1 MDIEPLQTILSL
13 SKDKKE
19 TLLYFLSFH
28 IRSIV
33 EDLDY
38 EDKDFY
44 INDMIFCIKRNTL
57 ELEYSGR
64 IFFIE
69 EDKIGIKKST
79 YSNIYINPQK
89 YYIFINTLI
98 HLRCQDQHDLM
109 NLLSV

>member
-44 INDMIFCIKRNTL
+44 INDRLFFIKRNTL
-57 ELEYSGR
+57 ELEYIG
-64 IFFIE
+64 
-69 EDKIGIKKST
+69 KIYCIDINLLGIKLSQYRNVTLDPK
-79 YSNIYINPQK
+79 K
-89 YYIFINTLI
+89 YYIFKKTKKKTKREI
-98 HLRCQDQHDLM
+98 M
-109 NLLSV
+109 EELLEKL